1 MSSLADRRQLHLAT
15 TGSSW
20 PTPLRLRV
28 FLWSILGGAL
38 LLFLIGE
45 GTLQSARQAL
55 KVVGQDAAP
64 SILAAQEIKAQLA
77 DLDAQAATYLLT
89 ADDQADVALE
99 LFELRRGRVLRRL
112 VDASQNITFGDEER
126 GPILTMHEN
135 LARYLELMGEARSRH
150 ERGERQA
157 ALESYRIATDLLH
170 TRLLPAADELDRV
183 NSAYLDRTYGERQ
196 RSSGIA
202 EAGAGLM
209 GTALIA
215 ALLWCQVFLYL
226 RTRRILNLPL
236 LGSTALAIAFVVFL
250 TGRFNDAREDLAI
263 ARQDAFASI
272 HLLWKVRAT
281 ANDAAGDE
289 IRALLDRER
298 ASRYEP
304 GFDEKVRLL
313 TSVPTQ
319 ALTVSGQKSRKAQ
332 GFFGEA
338 LDNVTFSGEREALE
352 AMTAGFR
359 AYYELDRQLRTQS
372 RKTDN
377 ASQQAAIAMATGGA
391 DQAFDRFDSAVQ
403 RATAINRLVFEQVLR
418 EGDQGLRRAE
428 LFDPLFALSI
438 ALLGFLGLRPRIREY
453 D

>member
-1 MSSLADRRQLHLAT
+1 MSSLADRRQVHLAT
-15 TGSSW
+15 TGNRW
-20 PTPLRLRV
+20 PTPLQLRG
-28 FLWSILGGAL
+28 FLWSILAGAL
-38 LLFLIGE
+38 LLFLVGE

-89 ADDQADVALE
+89 SDEQADVALE

-112 VDASQNITFGDEER
+112 VDASQNITFGDQER
-126 GPILTMHEN
+126 GPILTLHEN

-157 ALESYRIATDLLH
+157 ALESYRAATDLLH
-170 TRLLPAADELDRV
+170 SRLLPAADELDRV
-183 NSAYLDRTYGERQ
+183 NSSFLDRTYDERQ
-196 RSSGIA
+196 RGSGVA
-202 EAGAGLM
+202 EAGAVLIGA
-209 GTALIA
+209 ALVA
-215 ALLWCQVFLYL
+215 GLLWCQLFLFL

-236 LGSTALAIAFVVFL
+236 LGATILTISFLGYL
-250 TGRFNDAREDLAI
+250 TGRFNDAREDLSI

-272 HLLWKVRAT
+272 HLLWKVRAI

-289 IRALLDRER
+289 VRALLDRER

-304 GFDEKVRLL
+304 AFDEKVKLL
-313 TSVPTQ
+313 TPTPSV
-319 ALTVSGQKSRKAQ
+319 ALTATSARARKGQGLFA
-332 GFFGEA
+332 EA
-338 LDNVTFSGEREALE
+338 LNNITFHGERESLE
-352 AMTAGFR
+352 AMTTSFR
-359 AYYELDRQLRTQS
+359 AFHELDRQLRAQS
-372 RKTDN
+372 RKSDN
-377 ASQQAAIAMATGGA
+377 ASQQAAIAMAVGGA

-403 RATAINRLVFEQVLR
+403 RALGINRGVFDQVLQ

-428 LFDPLFALSI
+428 LLDPLFALSI
-438 ALLGFLGLRPRIREY
+438 ALLSFFGLRPRIREY